1 MIIDIRDYFREV
13 VSEVDSDLKEHSD
26 PVISNNIAD
35 SIIQDSYFINIGDLS
50 SNRVDSTIDGEFSVV
65 VELYQ
70 NGYNKPI
77 ENYDDAYC
85 KAIDVQALA
94 MKQSRIDQTGKLK
107 AVESTGINV
116 ETINTNDNL
125 YKFTI
130 QFTVRVGYFY

>member
-1 MIIDIRDYFREV
+1 MITDIRDYFRQV
-13 VSEVDSDLKEHSD
+13 VNEVDSDLKEHSD
-26 PVISNNIAD
+26 PVISDNIAD

-50 SNRVDSTIDGEFSVV
+50 SERVDSTIDGTFSVV

-77 ENYDDAYC
+77 ENYDAAYC